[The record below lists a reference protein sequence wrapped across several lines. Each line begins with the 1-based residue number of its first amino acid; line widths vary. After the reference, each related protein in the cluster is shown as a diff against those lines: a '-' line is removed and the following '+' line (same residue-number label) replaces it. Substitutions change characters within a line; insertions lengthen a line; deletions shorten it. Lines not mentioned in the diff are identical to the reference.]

1 MGDQTQEEHLQ
12 ELRETGEAVGKL
24 AANPD
29 AFREAVDAFR
39 AEDAERFQSIL
50 GRLDLLGR
58 CHLICRWICSKH
70 CVFICI
76 RLCGPIREVKELDV
90 EEMLAFARETEKIA
104 KDEKLLG
111 AARSRRSTRRTRR
124 RGRQLIERLKL
135 QRFCHQLCHW
145 LCGVRCRRVCQK
157 MCPPPPM
164 ITKVAEIPVSQIT
177 PQGRGRGPSVPPGLT
192 PPDNLGGG
200 GRRPPFRGHGPH

>member
-1 MGDQTQEEHLQ
+1 MGDQTQEERLG
-12 ELRETGEAVGKL
+12 ELRDTGEAVGRL
-24 AANPD
+24 AADPD
-29 AFREAVDAFR
+29 AFREAVEAFR

-90 EEMLAFARETEKIA
+90 EEMLAFARETERIA
-104 KDEKLLG
+104 KDEQLLG
-111 AARSRRSTRRTRR
+111 RLLAAIDREDEKAWKE
-124 RGRQLIERLKL
+124 LIERLKL
-135 QRFCHQLCHW
+135 QRYCHQLCHW

-157 MCPPPPM
+157 MCPPPP
-164 ITKVAEIPVSQIT
+164 
-177 PQGRGRGPSVPPGLT
+177 
-192 PPDNLGGG
+192 
-200 GRRPPFRGHGPH
+200 